1 MLYAGKKYSFSF
13 GRHSL
18 IQILFISWCVQYEGL
33 LADSKLKNYLCFKLV
48 YYGAIFKI
56 FVHMKIFITSC
67 HRFLFSCSYFLIDF
81 QKFSP
86 QDQFVGMLAHSN
98 LQKNSLKGLSI
109 LPTNSNSRHVE
120 LHTKLVISVLS
131 WLLDIGFV
139 LVSRDGETTL
149 CLLNYL
155 NGAVRLIFSLQFF
168 SNLSTDFYSIRDCS
182 VLYIVHQ

>member
-18 IQILFISWCVQYEGL
+18 IQILFISWCVQYEGI
-33 LADSKLKNYLCFKLV
+33 LADSNVKNYLCFKLV

-109 LPTNSNSRHVE
+109 LPTNSNSTHMQNCIQSLSSQCYLGYQTQAFVWYHGMGK
-120 LHTKLVISVLS
+120 LHSV
-131 WLLDIGFV
+131 F
-139 LVSRDGETTL
+139 
-149 CLLNYL
+149 
-155 NGAVRLIFSLQFF
+155 
-168 SNLSTDFYSIRDCS
+168 
-182 VLYIVHQ
+182 